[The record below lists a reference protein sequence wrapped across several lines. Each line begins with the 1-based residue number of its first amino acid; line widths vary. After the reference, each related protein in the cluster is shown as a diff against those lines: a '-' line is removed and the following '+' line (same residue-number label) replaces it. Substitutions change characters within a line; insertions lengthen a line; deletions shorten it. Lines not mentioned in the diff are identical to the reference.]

1 MSNSLFS
8 RRDFSRTIGSL
19 ALAFAAPSL
28 PLRLDDT
35 GDLPA
40 SEKTIHLNFNEN
52 PYGPSPKALQALDSC
67 GPVAARYPHTTYLQ
81 LIDALAKNYG
91 ISRENIALGCGSTE
105 ILRCVDMAFLGP
117 GKNVVAAQTFR
128 KWLLRALPRLAS
140 SMFATPIILRA
151 RLLRAKNWRLSS
163 PLFLLPL

>member
-1 MSNSLFS
+1 MSNLLFS

-67 GPVAARYPHTTYLQ
+67 GPVAARLRFPPSQRDVETAASKSAARRAE
-81 LIDALAKNYG
+81 ALAQ
-91 ISRENIALGCGSTE
+91 
-105 ILRCVDMAFLGP
+105 
-117 GKNVVAAQTFR
+117 AASADKDGQT
-128 KWLLRALPRLAS
+128 
-140 SMFATPIILRA
+140 
-151 RLLRAKNWRLSS
+151 S
-163 PLFLLPL
+163 PNL